1 MAIFVW
7 SFHTVLVAAKST
19 KVTVNL
25 PADTLAQAQSL
36 TGKGITATIIEGLEE
51 LEKRAHR
58 SALRAMRGKV
68 GFELDLARTRR

>member
-1 MAIFVW
+1 MAG
-7 SFHTVLVAAKST
+7 AST

-25 PADTLAQAQSL
+25 PKGTLAHARSV

-58 SALRAMRGKV
+58 SALRALRGKIRI
-68 GFELDLARTRR
+68 ELDVSETRR

>member
-1 MAIFVW
+1 MA
-7 SFHTVLVAAKST
+7 AAST

-25 PADTLAQAQSL
+25 PKETLAHARSV

-58 SALRAMRGKV
+58 SALRALRGKIRI
-68 GFELDLARTRR
+68 ELDLSETRR